1 MSAKRDAPARPGDVV
16 VVHGHSTGDPGRTGV
31 ILEVLGCASAHEHYR
46 VRWDEEHESLFWP
59 GSDATV
65 RPGGRP
71 RAGGSPPGSSAAEV
85 EERRCPRQRALR
97 ARGRRACGRNNHVP

>member
-71 RAGGSPPGSSAAEV
+71 ESGGSPQDSSAAEV
-85 EERRCPRQRALR
+85 EEVA
-97 ARGRRACGRNNHVP
+97 VPDSER